1 MIEWAVEVA
10 ESIKRDLCLNISG
23 IWHLM
28 RLLDEFGMALDGF
41 I

>member
-1 MIEWAVEVA
+1 VIKWAKGVA
-10 ESIKRDLCLNISG
+10 DSLKRDLCLKILG

-28 RLLDEFGMALDGF
+28 RLKNEFGMAFDGF

>member
-1 MIEWAVEVA
+1 MIKWAKGVA
-10 ESIKRDLCLNISG
+10 ESLKRDLCLKILG

-28 RLLDEFGMALDGF
+28 RLKNEYGMAFDGF

>member
-1 MIEWAVEVA
+1 MIEWLLEVA
-10 ESIKRDLCLNISG
+10 ESINGDLCLNISG

-28 RLLDEFGMALDGF
+28 RLLDEFGVALDGF

>member
-1 MIEWAVEVA
+1 MIKWAKGVA
-10 ESIKRDLCLNISG
+10 ESLKRDLCLKILG

-28 RLLDEFGMALDGF
+28 RLLDEFGMASDGV

>member
-1 MIEWAVEVA
+1 M
-10 ESIKRDLCLNISG
+10 RDLGLNISG

-28 RLLDEFGMALDGF
+28 RFFDEFGVALDGF

>member
-1 MIEWAVEVA
+1 VA
-10 ESIKRDLCLNISG
+10 ALIKRDLCLNISG

-28 RLLDEFGMALDGF
+28 RLLDEFGVALDGF